1 MTSRFTPYELCLL
14 ADFLCDDIYDAI
26 EYSCPVY
33 YKNAASLLNNP
44 SDPKTSYFAN
54 KWEVDKFKL
63 ASKLSSMNI
72 NDSQRLTLALVNY
85 WKPYYKHV
93 IELNLEEWAENELW
107 NW

>member
-14 ADFLCDDIYDAI
+14 ADFLCDDIYDTI

-44 SDPKTSYFAN
+44 SDPKTSYLAN

-72 NDSQRLTLALVNY
+72 NDSQRLTLALINY
-85 WKPYYKHV
+85 WKPYYKHD

>member
-14 ADFLCDDIYDAI
+14 ADFLCDAIYDAI

-72 NDSQRLTLALVNY
+72 NDSQRLTLALINY
-85 WKPYYKHV
+85 WKPYYKHD
-93 IELNLEEWAENELW
+93 IKLNLEEWAENELW

>member
-26 EYSCPVY
+26 GYSCPVY

-72 NDSQRLTLALVNY
+72 NDSQRLTLALINY
-85 WKPYYKHV
+85 WKPYYKHD